1 MDIAE
6 IFEPPAMSFIKLNLT
21 RLLVFGPE
29 MAAGSDAQ
37 SNDDEDEIGGV
48 NDGGTEVLHR
58 FPSWNRSTDDVTG
71 DVPQD
76 SDVDGNYSDYPA
88 GLGFQLDPWDIE
100 FQRIINVLHVYVL
113 PVIILIGI
121 VGNTLSFF
129 VYIGTPRLYRQSSSL
144 YLAFLAAVD
153 NISLIFIF
161 VVWFGMVGVHLLH
174 KNGWCQTVMYCTY
187 VCSFLSAWTVVSFTC
202 ERWIVVFHPLKRH
215 RLCTR
220 RRAIVVMTSL
230 TVGSMAF
237 YSFSLFSQGVR
248 YASNGVSD
256 LPVCVTLPQYNSSLR
271 VSHVTSVRVVSVV

>member
-6 IFEPPAMSFIKLNLT
+6 IFEPPVIPFVKLNFT
-21 RLLVFGPE
+21 RLLLFGPE
-29 MAAGSDAQ
+29 TVSRTGGNLL
-37 SNDDEDEIGGV
+37 NDY
-48 NDGGTEVLHR
+48 GTMELLER
-58 FPSWNRSTDDVTG
+58 FSSWNRSANDVTG
-71 DVPQD
+71 GDRPSDV
-76 SDVDGNYSDYPA
+76 DVDGNYSDYIVGP
-88 GLGFQLDPWDIE
+88 GFQLDAWDVE

-248 YASNGVSD
+248 YASNGISD
-256 LPVCVTLPQYNSSLR
+256 LPVCVTLPQYNNSLR
-271 VSHVTSVRVVSVV
+271 VSRYAY

>member
-1 MDIAE
+1 MELADDMFKSQSTSFVQLNLSKLLT
-6 IFEPPAMSFIKLNLT
+6 FEPETAISSPVNVQQQRFSSSRNLSIND
-21 RLLVFGPE
+21 VDNPDFD
-29 MAAGSDAQ
+29 SINNN
-37 SNDDEDEIGGV
+37 NDDNFTDYATNFGG
-48 NDGGTEVLHR
+48 L
-58 FPSWNRSTDDVTG
+58 
-71 DVPQD
+71 
-76 SDVDGNYSDYPA
+76 
-88 GLGFQLDPWDIE
+88 QLDAWDEE
-100 FQRIINVLHVYVL
+100 FHRIINVLHVYVL

-129 VYIGTPRLYRQSSSL
+129 VYVGTPRLYRQSSSL

-237 YSFSLFSQGVR
+237 YSFSLFSQGVQR
-248 YASNGVSD
+248 YASNGVSGD
-256 LPVCVTLPQYNSSLR
+256 PPVCVTLPQYNSLLL
-271 VSHVTSVRVVSVV
+271 VSELSFIIRPCKAGRI